1 MKIKGIWFGARF
13 LAYEDYHRHLAVN
26 NWPIP
31 RPIDCS
37 GLRSF
42 ALRRKGLLESVIS
55 KGVSREAVEL
65 VCGAPMGI
73 RDPNGFLIEI
83 ME

>member
-1 MKIKGIWFGARF
+1 
-13 LAYEDYHRHLAVN
+13 
-26 NWPIP
+26 
-31 RPIDCS
+31 
-37 GLRSF
+37 
-42 ALRRKGLLESVIS
+42 VIS